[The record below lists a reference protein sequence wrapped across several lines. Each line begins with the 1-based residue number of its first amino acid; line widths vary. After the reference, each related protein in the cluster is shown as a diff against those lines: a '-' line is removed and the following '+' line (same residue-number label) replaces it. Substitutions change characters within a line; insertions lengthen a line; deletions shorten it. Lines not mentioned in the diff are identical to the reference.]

1 MKINFL
7 GTGTSQGI
15 PIIGSLHP
23 VCLSNDP
30 RDKRCRSSILIEK
43 NKKFLLIDCGPDF
56 RYQMISGGHN
66 YIDAI
71 LLTHEHSDHTL
82 GLDDIRPLN
91 NIMNHAIPLYALPR
105 VLDEIKHRFY
115 YFFDKQKYPGVSNI
129 KLFQLN
135 IGKYYNIAGMK
146 ILPLLIWHGKLPIL
160 GYRIEQFAYITDASF
175 IPEDSLKALL
185 GLKVLVINALRK
197 MPQHPSHFTLFDALN
212 IINILKPQQSY
223 LTHVSHLLGFH
234 SHIINELPFN
244 VTLAYDG
251 LNIIL

>member
-30 RDKRCRSSILIEK
+30 KDKRFRSSILIEK
-43 NKKFLLIDCGPDF
+43 NNKLLLIDCGPDF
-56 RYQMISGGHN
+56 RSQMIFGKHN
-66 YIDAI
+66 YIDTI

-82 GLDDIRPLN
+82 GLDDIRPIN
-91 NIMNHAIPLYALPR
+91 HKINKNIPVYALPR
-105 VLDEIKHRFY
+105 VLNEIKHRFY
-115 YFFDKQKYPGVSNI
+115 YFFDKKKYPGVSDI
-129 KLFQLN
+129 KLCKLEFGKIKN
-135 IGKYYNIAGMK
+135 IEGIN

-160 GYRIEQFAYITDASF
+160 GYRIDNFAYITDASF
-175 IPEDSLKALL
+175 IPEESLQALE
-185 GLKVLVINALRK
+185 GLTHLVINALRK
-197 MPQHPSHFTLFDALN
+197 GPKHPSHFTLLDALN
-212 IINILKPQQSY
+212 IIKRLNPNKSY

-234 SHIINELPFN
+234 SKVIHELPVN

-251 LNIIL
+251 LSIII

>member
-30 RDKRCRSSILIEK
+30 KDKRCRSSILIEK

-56 RYQMISGGHN
+56 RFQMISGAYN

-91 NIMNHAIPLYALPR
+91 HIMNKAIPLYALPR
-105 VLDEIKHRFY
+105 VLDEIKQRFY
-115 YFFDKQKYPGVSNI
+115 YFFNQEKYPGVSNLELC
-129 KLFQLN
+129 KLN
-135 IGKYYNIAGMK
+135 IGQYQNIAGMK

-160 GYRIEQFAYITDASF
+160 GYRIEHFAYITDASF
-175 IPEDSLKALL
+175 IPEDSLQALT

-197 MPQHPSHFTLFDALN
+197 VPQHPSHFTLFDALK
-212 IINILKPQQSY
+212 IIKKLNPKQSY

-234 SHIINELPFN
+234 SQIINELPIN

-251 LNIIL
+251 LSINL